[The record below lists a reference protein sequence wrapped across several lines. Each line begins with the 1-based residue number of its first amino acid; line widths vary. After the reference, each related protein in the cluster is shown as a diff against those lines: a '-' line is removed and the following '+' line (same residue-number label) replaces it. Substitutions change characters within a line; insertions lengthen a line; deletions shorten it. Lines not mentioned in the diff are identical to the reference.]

1 MNIRRTVALCAAAS
15 FVLWVG
21 SALGSQATPAT
32 EKKTEKKV
40 VTKTTEKV
48 TKAKPVVVAPTES
61 EIADAK
67 TKGLVWVNL
76 NSGVYHKG
84 GDFYGKTK
92 SGKFMTED
100 EAKKA
105 GHREA
110 KEPAKKQ
117 KKTEAPAKVTPP
129 AKK

>member
-1 MNIRRTVALCAAAS
+1 MTIRKTAALCAAAS

-21 SALGSQATPAT
+21 TALGAQTPAATGAKAPAKTAAKAKKSEVKATPAAT
-32 EKKTEKKV
+32 
-40 VTKTTEKV
+40 
-48 TKAKPVVVAPTES
+48 APTEK
-61 EIADAK
+61 EVADAK
-67 TKGLVWVNL
+67 AKGLVWVNL

-110 KEPAKKQ
+110 KEPGK
-117 KKTEAPAKVTPP
+117 KKTEAPATVPP
-129 AKK
+129 PTKKK